1 MEIEAWVLL
10 FYFAL
15 WSIFYWF
22 LSQYISSLSRDK
34 WVEYVRSPD
43 SDEMLLEALDP
54 IIEEI
59 EIRMD
64 EKLATFTGKFFGS
77 IGEMTR
83 KAQELNPATDL
94 KKAMKQGDWG
104 SVLLE
109 YALNKSQLGPIIG
122 QLKGSN
128 PQTPPQNLDYRPC
141 NRVLLL
147 FLSG

>member
-1 MEIEAWVLL
+1 MEIEASVLL
-10 FYFAL
+10 IYFAI
-15 WSIFYWF
+15 WSLFYWF

-77 IGEMTR
+77 IGEMTKR
-83 KAQELNPATDL
+83 AQELNPATDL

-122 QLKGSN
+122 QLQGSKPPETDKN
-128 PQTPPQNLDYRPC
+128 PPNTPPKFGL
-141 NRVLLL
+141 
-147 FLSG
+147 

>member
-122 QLKGSN
+122 QLKGSKPPETDKKPPN
-128 PQTPPQNLDYRPC
+128 TPPKFGL
-141 NRVLLL
+141 
-147 FLSG
+147 

>member
-10 FYFAL
+10 FYFAI

-128 PQTPPQNLDYRPC
+128 PRETDQNPPKTPPKFGL
-141 NRVLLL
+141 
-147 FLSG
+147 

>member
-1 MEIEAWVLL
+1 MEIETSHLL
-10 FYFAL
+10 GYFII
-15 WSIFYWF
+15 WTIFYWF

-34 WVEYVRSPD
+34 WIEYVRSPE

-54 IIEEI
+54 IVEEI

-122 QLKGSN
+122 QLKGSETRE
-128 PQTPPQNLDYRPC
+128 TPPKEAQKPPKFGL
-141 NRVLLL
+141 
-147 FLSG
+147 

>member
-1 MEIEAWVLL
+1 MEIEASLL
-10 FYFAL
+10 FLYFAI

-34 WVEYVRSPD
+34 WVEYVKSPE
-43 SDEMLLEALDP
+43 SDDMLVESLAAV
-54 IIEEI
+54 IEEI

-64 EKLATFTGKFFGS
+64 EKLETFTGKFFGS

-83 KAQELNPATDL
+83 RAQELNPASDL

-109 YALNKSQLGPIIG
+109 YALNKSQLGPLIG
-122 QLKGSN
+122 QLKGSE
-128 PQTPPQNLDYRPC
+128 PDKTPPKAPKEPPKFGL
-141 NRVLLL
+141 
-147 FLSG
+147 

>member
-10 FYFAL
+10 FYFAI

-128 PQTPPQNLDYRPC
+128 PPETDKKPPNTPPKFGL
-141 NRVLLL
+141 
-147 FLSG
+147 

>member
-1 MEIEAWVLL
+1 MEIEASHLL
-10 FYFAL
+10 AYFII
-15 WSIFYWF
+15 WSIFYF
-22 LSQYISSLSRDK
+22 VLSHYISSLSRDK
-34 WVEYVRSPD
+34 WIEYVRSPE

-54 IIEEI
+54 IVEEI

-64 EKLATFTGKFFGS
+64 EKLTTFTGKFFGS

-83 KAQELNPATDL
+83 RAQEMNPATDL

-109 YALNKSQLGPIIG
+109 YALNKSQLGGIIG

-128 PQTPPQNLDYRPC
+128 PPQTDENETKGPPKMGQL
-141 NRVLLL
+141 
-147 FLSG
+147 

>member
-1 MEIEAWVLL
+1 MEIEASLL
-10 FYFAL
+10 LLYFVI

-34 WVEYVRSPD
+34 WVEYVRSPE
-43 SDEMLLEALDP
+43 SDDMLVEALSAV
-54 IIEEI
+54 IEEI

-64 EKLATFTGKFFGS
+64 EKLETFMGKFFGS

-83 KAQELNPATDL
+83 RAQDLNPANNL

-109 YALNKSQLGPIIG
+109 YALNKSQLGPLIG
-122 QLKGSN
+122 QLKGKDSDKN
-128 PQTPPQNLDYRPC
+128 DQKTPKDPPKFGL
-141 NRVLLL
+141 
-147 FLSG
+147 

>member
-1 MEIEAWVLL
+1 MEIEASLL
-10 FYFAL
+10 ALYFAI
-15 WSIFYWF
+15 WTIFYWF

-34 WVEYVRSPD
+34 WIEYVRSPD
-43 SDEMLLEALDP
+43 SDEMLVDALEAV
-54 IIEEI
+54 IEEI

-64 EKLATFTGKFFGS
+64 EKLTTFTGKFFGS

-83 KAQELNPATDL
+83 KAQELNPVTDL

-122 QLKGSN
+122 QLKGSQ
-128 PQTPPQNLDYRPC
+128 PDKTPPKPPKEPPKFGL
-141 NRVLLL
+141 
-147 FLSG
+147 

>member
-1 MEIEAWVLL
+1 MEIEASLL
-10 FYFAL
+10 LLYFVI

-34 WVEYVRSPD
+34 WEEYVRSPE
-43 SDEMLLEALDP
+43 SDDMLVEALSAV
-54 IIEEI
+54 IEEI

-64 EKLATFTGKFFGS
+64 EKLETFMGKFFGS

-83 KAQELNPATDL
+83 RAQDLNPANNL

-109 YALNKSQLGPIIG
+109 YALNKSQLGPLIG
-122 QLKGSN
+122 QLKGKDSDKN
-128 PQTPPQNLDYRPC
+128 DQKTPKDPPKFGL
-141 NRVLLL
+141 
-147 FLSG
+147 

>member
-128 PQTPPQNLDYRPC
+128 PPETDQNPPKTPPKFGL
-141 NRVLLL
+141 
-147 FLSG
+147 

>member
-1 MEIEAWVLL
+1 MEIETSHLL
-10 FYFAL
+10 GYFIV
-15 WSIFYWF
+15 WTIFYWF

-54 IIEEI
+54 IVEEI

-83 KAQELNPATDL
+83 KSQELNPATDL

-122 QLKGSN
+122 QLKGSQ
-128 PQTPPQNLDYRPC
+128 PDKTPPKPSKEPPKFGL
-141 NRVLLL
+141 
-147 FLSG
+147 

>member
-1 MEIEAWVLL
+1 MEIEASLL
-10 FYFAL
+10 FLYFVI

-43 SDEMLLEALDP
+43 SDEMLVEALMAV
-54 IIEEI
+54 IEEI

-64 EKLATFTGKFFGS
+64 ERLETFTGKFFGS

-109 YALNKSQLGPIIG
+109 YALNKSQLGPLIG
-122 QLKGSN
+122 QLKGSE
-128 PQTPPQNLDYRPC
+128 PRETPPKQAQKPPKFGL
-141 NRVLLL
+141 
-147 FLSG
+147 

>member
-1 MEIEAWVLL
+1 MEIETSHLL
-10 FYFAL
+10 GYFIV
-15 WSIFYWF
+15 WTIFYWF

-54 IIEEI
+54 IVEEI

-64 EKLATFTGKFFGS
+64 EKLATFTGKFLGS
-77 IGEMTR
+77 IGEMTKR
-83 KAQELNPATDL
+83 AQELNPANDL

-109 YALNKSQLGPIIG
+109 YALNKSQLGPVLDN
-122 QLKGSN
+122 LKGLDSGK
-128 PQTPPQNLDYRPC
+128 TPPKEGQNPPKFGL
-141 NRVLLL
+141 
-147 FLSG
+147 

>member
-109 YALNKSQLGPIIG
+109 YALNKSQL
-122 QLKGSN
+122 
-128 PQTPPQNLDYRPC
+128 
-141 NRVLLL
+141 
-147 FLSG
+147 

>member
-10 FYFAL
+10 FYFAI

-22 LSQYISSLSRDK
+22 LSQYISSLSRVK

-122 QLKGSN
+122 QLKGSKPPETDKKPPN
-128 PQTPPQNLDYRPC
+128 TPPKFGL
-141 NRVLLL
+141 
-147 FLSG
+147 